1 MTICIPA
8 VFGRTYP
15 SSCAYC
21 GALQGRIL
29 ALVCA
34 ELSALCAKCPEKTH
48 RSLTTLFAEL
58 DTSRFALSTLARPQ
72 YLLSQQSVLTDNN
85 GSFKLKRC
93 LVLLNNTI
101 CATNSNQSASRE
113 IFGIGA
119 EAV

>member
-1 MTICIPA
+1 M
-8 VFGRTYP
+8 
-15 SSCAYC
+15 
-21 GALQGRIL
+21 
-29 ALVCA
+29 
-34 ELSALCAKCPEKTH
+34 
-48 RSLTTLFAEL
+48 
-58 DTSRFALSTLARPQ
+58 ARPQ